1 MPGPQPV
8 PITISPA
15 QRAILDRWLRQHSA
29 PQALVRRSQ
38 IVLAAAAGLPNALI
52 AHQVACSPTTVR
64 CWRARWAMAAP
75 DLAAVDADDA
85 ALGALMAEVL
95 TDAARPGAPPTFSA
109 EQVVQIIALAWTPPA
124 DSGRPVDAW
133 TPRELAD
140 ESEKRQIV
148 PAISARSVG
157 RFLKT
162 SRSQT
167 AAEPLLVEHD
177 RAGPD
182 RLCGG
187 GGDGLYP
194 VCLHV
199 PAPGDGG
206 ADRQSRCTDRHPG
219 AGAQGADQATAP
231 RTGRAARVRVRAP
244 RHALGDRQL

>member
-1 MPGPQPV
+1 MPGPPPLPV
-8 PITISPA
+8 TISPS
-15 QRAILDRWLRQHSA
+15 QRVILDRWLRQHSA
-29 PQALVRRSQ
+29 PQALVRRIQ
-38 IVLAAAAGLPNALI
+38 IVLAAAGVPNEQI
-52 AHQVACSPTTVR
+52 APQVACSPKTVR
-64 CWRARWAMAAP
+64 RWRARWAMAAP

-85 ALGALMAEVL
+85 ALRTLMAEVL

-109 EQVVQIIALAWTPPA
+109 EHVVQIIALACTPPA

-140 ESEKRQIV
+140 EAEKRHIV
-148 PAISARSVG
+148 PSISARSVG

-167 AAEPLLVEHD
+167 ASEPLLVEHD

-194 VCLHV
+194 VCLHA

-206 ADRQSRCTDRHPG
+206 AYRQYR
-219 AGAQGADQATAP
+219 
-231 RTGRAARVRVRAP
+231 
-244 RHALGDRQL
+244 